1 MRACFVEAST
11 EGYVGV
17 YAPHRYFD
25 FYLTISLLMAQNFG
39 FMYELK
45 VINVLIVFYV
55 GESIT
60 GTEAYNAGLV
70 SKLVS
75 DELVQSEV
83 GHSSQ
88 TNSFN

>member
-1 MRACFVEAST
+1 MRVCYVEAST
-11 EGYVGV
+11 EGNVWV

-25 FYLTISLLMAQNFG
+25 YYLTINLLMAQNFG
-39 FMYELK
+39 FMYEFK
-45 VINVLIVFYV
+45 VVNVLIAFYV

-75 DELVQSEV
+75 DELIQSEV
-83 GHSSQ
+83 CNSS
-88 TNSFN
+88 

>member
-1 MRACFVEAST
+1 MRVCFVEAST

-25 FYLTISLLMAQNFG
+25 YYLKIRLLMAQNFG

-45 VINVLIVFYV
+45 VVNVLIAFYV

-75 DELVQSEV
+75 DELIQSEV
-83 GHSSQ
+83 CNSS
-88 TNSFN
+88 